1 MQERKEKLGIS
12 QLFPNKQKRRLAKT
26 NKGLYYNQG
35 KWINEHEYGK
45 EWYYNKY
52 QDHDLDLVTTDENY
66 CNVESEE

>member
-1 MQERKEKLGIS
+1 MQERKEKLGMS

-52 QDHDLDLVTTDENY
+52 
-66 CNVESEE
+66 